1 MHKDTHSTIDEWAS
15 VLRLTHFYIIATS
28 SSVQLAKS
36 ISLKPAM
43 DSLRDMTDTMSAI
56 AAAKVLP
63 MLPETRYSLHLP
75 ALARHLKAV
84 TSRMPPVSWGHAAA
98 AAACALAAWYVVTSA
113 RAWYRLRQFPAASW
127 LATFSYLWLA
137 KTTYSGRQYWVHRE
151 LNRRH
156 KQRGPLV
163 RIGPNEL
170 MTDDVEILRRV
181 SAARSGYERDTWYT
195 TGRFNPYYDNMFT
208 VLQPAAHTRFKSRT
222 VHAYSGREMPDFE
235 AGVDGQVR
243 TLVDA
248 MRRGYARTG
257 ALLDLGPISTYFTM
271 DVITRLGFGQ
281 EFGYLAAET
290 DLYNFLG
297 SVKDLWPRMSTS
309 ADVPWIRNVL
319 FSSFFL
325 KLLGPKPQ
333 DKEGFGA
340 LMAVA
345 EHHVGKRFKEGRDS
359 KKDMLGSFI
368 HHGLTQK
375 ECEVEGL
382 FMVVAG
388 TESTA
393 SAIRSTLVHTM
404 STPSVLALLRAE
416 MASAIAD
423 GRASSPV
430 VRADEAAR
438 LPVLQAVVYEGIR
451 MRPPLLGLLP
461 KVVPPQGDT
470 LAGVPVPGGTAI
482 CANQS
487 SLLRSEDLFGPDPD
501 VFRPSRFLD
510 LPEPER
516 AAMQRN
522 VEAGA
527 FGSGQWQCVGRAI
540 AFMEL
545 HKVVFE
551 LFRHFDLQL
560 ARPLK
565 PCDVASYGVFLESNL
580 MIKVTEAGKV

>member
-1 MHKDTHSTIDEWAS
+1 
-15 VLRLTHFYIIATS
+15 
-28 SSVQLAKS
+28 
-36 ISLKPAM
+36 M
-43 DSLRDMTDTMSAI
+43 DSLHDNTASLSAMV
-56 AAAKVLP
+56 AAKVLP
-63 MLPETRYSLHLP
+63 ALQKTRHSLHVSAWVRQLETIAP
-75 ALARHLKAV
+75 
-84 TSRMPPVSWGHAAA
+84 RMPPVSWGRAAA
-98 AAACALAAWYVVTSA
+98 AGACVLAAWYVATSV

-151 LNRRH
+151 LNRKH

-222 VHAYSGREMPDFE
+222 LHAYSGREMPDFE
-235 AGVDGQVR
+235 AGVDSQVH
-243 TLVDA
+243 TLVGTL
-248 MRRGYARTG
+248 RRRYAGTD

-271 DVITRLGFGQ
+271 DVITRLGFGK
-281 EFGYLAAET
+281 EFGYLASET
-290 DLYNFLG
+290 DLYNFLK

-309 ADVPWIRNVL
+309 ADVPWIRNIL
-319 FSSFFL
+319 FSRFFL

-393 SAIRSTLVHTM
+393 SAIRSVLVHTM
-404 STPSVLALLRAE
+404 STPSVHALLKAE
-416 MASAIAD
+416 IASAVAD

-430 VRADEAAR
+430 VRSDEAAR

-470 LAGVPVPGGTAI
+470 LAGVAVPGGTAI

-487 SLLRSEDLFGPDPD
+487 SLLRSEALFGPDPD
-501 VFRPSRFLD
+501 VFRPARFLD
-510 LPEPER
+510 LPQPER

-527 FGSGQWQCVGRAI
+527 FGSGQWQCVGRTI

-545 HKVVFE
+545 QKVVFE

-565 PCDVASYGVFLESNL
+565 PCDVVSYGIFLESNL
-580 MIKVTEAGKV
+580 MVKVTEAAKV